1 MTEVL
6 DYTEIRPFNNM
17 NLDSFFVFEAEEI
30 EMAYRVSSL
39 LQRGAKNI
47 ESSGNEV
54 EVAVRN
60 FFKRKLT
67 SKYYTSNG
75 HIIDTSL
82 KVSPQF
88 DIIIADN
95 DKSPILYK
103 SKDNTDFFIYESI
116 YCIGEVKKSWY
127 KKELLPNFISTIS
140 RMRNE
145 LKRNKVDPK
154 FVDIGGRGAV
164 FNVPTTEYPQKNPL
178 FYFLLFVQS
187 EELKYSDLT
196 SSISSNHWQNIPN
209 IICFLDKGLVVNINK
224 KSFANGEIK
233 INLYPEF
240 LDETDTEENDWA
252 FIRFRDKAN
261 VLAYLYILIVEHLN
275 TTVLEVPHM
284 LSYLKNMFNIN
295 KTDIEF
301 IKK

>member
-30 EMAYRVSSL
+30 EMAYRVSTVL
-39 LQRGAKNI
+39 HRGAKNI
-47 ESSGNEV
+47 VASGNEV

-103 SKDNTDFFIYESI
+103 SRDNTDFFIYESI
-116 YCIGEVKKSWY
+116 YCIGEIKKSWY
-127 KKELLPNFISTIS
+127 KKELYFALIHFS
-140 RMRNE
+140 
-145 LKRNKVDPK
+145 
-154 FVDIGGRGAV
+154 FVR
-164 FNVPTTEYPQKNPL
+164 
-178 FYFLLFVQS
+178 
-187 EELKYSDLT
+187 
-196 SSISSNHWQNIPN
+196 
-209 IICFLDKGLVVNINK
+209 
-224 KSFANGEIK
+224 
-233 INLYPEF
+233 
-240 LDETDTEENDWA
+240 
-252 FIRFRDKAN
+252 
-261 VLAYLYILIVEHLN
+261 
-275 TTVLEVPHM
+275 
-284 LSYLKNMFNIN
+284 
-295 KTDIEF
+295 
-301 IKK
+301 